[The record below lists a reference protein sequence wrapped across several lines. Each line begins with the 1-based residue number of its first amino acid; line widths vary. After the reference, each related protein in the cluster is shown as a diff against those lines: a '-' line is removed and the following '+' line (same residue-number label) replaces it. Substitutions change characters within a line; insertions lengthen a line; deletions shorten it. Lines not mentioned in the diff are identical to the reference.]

1 LQGLFYYIYVVK
13 KIIPIL
19 ILIVFSC
26 NFFGQNIDSLNTEL
40 KNAKHDTAKALIYL
54 KLSEVCPVNE
64 IIAFS
69 NSAITICNKNLKN
82 DLQKQS
88 NIYLSYKARAL
99 GNIGFFYSENEKFE
113 TALKYYDSSR
123 VIQEKIKDKT
133 SLAVTFNNIGYVYE
147 LQGLVEKALEYYFK
161 SLKLH
166 EELNNKQELTSCY
179 NNIGSLFDELGDPA
193 AALEYYKKSLAL
205 KEIIKDKK
213 GIATVLNNIGLVY
226 YNQNDLEK
234 AMDYYNRSLVINE
247 EIKNTSG
254 ISILLDNIGGIYQI
268 KGDLTQALFY
278 FNKSLALQEI
288 DKNYDGQIISHTS
301 IGEVYFAKKEY
312 NKAKEH
318 TLIALKYSLEYG
330 YVDQIR
336 LSANRLYA
344 IYMKQNQFE
353 KAIEMRNLEIQM
365 RDSVINEKTKKASL
379 KSQIRYEYEK
389 KAIED
394 SLLVVEE
401 RKLTTLQLKQEKTQ
415 RFALYIGL
423 GLSLIFIGFVFNRFK
438 VTQKQKNI
446 IELKEQETKKQNIII
461 TQQKELVEEKQK
473 EISDSINYAKRIQTS
488 FLANDIEFKKHF
500 NDFFIL
506 FKPKDVVS
514 GDFYWA
520 TSNENKLFVCV
531 ADSTG
536 HGIPGAFMSLLNISL
551 LNEAVLSRNYTS
563 TIHILNFV
571 RRVLILGLKPDETGQ
586 GGNDGMDCT
595 LFTFDLKTLQMEFS
609 GANNPLWIVRDGK
622 IIELKADKMPV
633 GRSPKELETF
643 SSCLFQLQKN
653 DLIYAFTDGYADQFG
668 GPKGKKFKYK
678 QLEEL
683 ILSNSEKLMSQQLHV
698 LDTTFKNWQG
708 NLDQVDDVCVVGI
721 RV

>member
-1 LQGLFYYIYVVK
+1 MVK
-13 KIIPIL
+13 KTIL
-19 ILIVFSC
+19 IFILVVFYCS
-26 NFFGQNIDSLNTEL
+26 FFGQNIDSLNTEL
-40 KNAKHDTAKALIYL
+40 KKAKHDTTKALIYL
-54 KLSEVCPVNE
+54 KLSEVCSLNE
-64 IIAFS
+64 IVVFS

-82 DLQKQS
+82 DLQKELNS
-88 NIYLSYKARAL
+88 YLSYKARAL

-123 VIQEKIKDKT
+123 VIQERIKDKT

-147 LQGLVEKALEYYFK
+147 LQGLVEKALECYFK

-166 EELNNKQELTSCY
+166 EELNNKLELTSCY
-179 NNIGSLFDELGDPA
+179 NNIGSLFDELGDDVS
-193 AALEYYKKSLAL
+193 ALEYYKKSLAL
-205 KEIIKDKK
+205 KEVIKDKK

-226 YNQNDLEK
+226 YNQNDLAK
-234 AMDYYNRSLVINE
+234 AMDYYNRSLIINE
-247 EIKNTSG
+247 EINNTSG

-268 KGDLTQALFY
+268 KGDLNQALFY

-288 DKNYDGQIISHTS
+288 DKNYDGQIVSHTS
-301 IGEVYFAKKEY
+301 IGEVYFSKKDY
-312 NKAKEH
+312 NNAKEH

-344 IYMKQNQFE
+344 IYMKQKQFE

-379 KSQIRYEYEK
+379 KSLIRYEYEK

-394 SLLVVEE
+394 SLIVVEE
-401 RKLTTLQLKQEKTQ
+401 KKLTTLQLKQEKTQ

-423 GLSLIFIGFVFNRFK
+423 VLSLIFIGFVFNRFK

-461 TQQKELVEEKQK
+461 TQQKELVEEKQN

-488 FLANDIEFKKHF
+488 FLANEIEFKDHF
-500 NDFFIL
+500 KDYFIL

-520 TSNENKLFVCV
+520 TSIESKLFICV

-551 LNEAVLSRNYTS
+551 LNESVLSRNYTS
-563 TIHILNFV
+563 TIDILNFI
-571 RRVLILGLKPDETGQ
+571 RNILILGLKPDETGQ
-586 GGNDGMDCT
+586 GGNDGMDCSLIIIDFNT
-595 LFTFDLKTLQMEFS
+595 LEMEFS
-609 GANNPLWIVRDGK
+609 GANNPLWIIRQNN
-622 IIELKADKMPV
+622 IIELKSDKMPV
-633 GRSPKELETF
+633 GRSPKENVSF
-643 SSCLFQLQKN
+643 SSQRFQLQKN
-653 DLIYAFTDGYADQFG
+653 DLLFGFTDGFPDQFG

-678 QLEEL
+678 QLEDL
-683 ILSNSEKLMSQQLHV
+683 LLSSSNEAMEIQKRKLEEI
-698 LDTTFKNWQG
+698 FENWRG
-708 NLDQVDDVCVVGI
+708 ALDQVDDVCIIGM

>member
-1 LQGLFYYIYVVK
+1 MVK
-13 KIIPIL
+13 KTIL
-19 ILIVFSC
+19 ILILVVFSC
-26 NFFGQNIDSLNTEL
+26 SFFGQNIDSLNTEL
-40 KNAKHDTAKALIYL
+40 KKAKHDTTKALVYL
-54 KLSEVCPVNE
+54 KLSEVCSLNE

-69 NSAITICNKNLKN
+69 NSAITICNKNLKG
-82 DLQKQS
+82 DLQKKS
-88 NIYLSYKARAL
+88 ISYLSYKARAL

-123 VIQEKIKDKT
+123 VIQEKIKDKV

-166 EELNNKQELTSCY
+166 EELNNKKELTSCY
-179 NNIGSLFDELGDPA
+179 NNIGSLFDELGDPT

-234 AMDYYNRSLVINE
+234 AMDFYSRSLLINE
-247 EIKNTSG
+247 EIKNTVG
-254 ISILLDNIGGIYQI
+254 ISISLDNIGGIYQS
-268 KGDLTQALFY
+268 KGDLTQALIY

-288 DKNYDGQIISHTS
+288 DKNYDGQIVSHTS
-301 IGEVYFAKKEY
+301 IGEVYFSKKDY

-318 TLIALKYSLEYG
+318 TLIGLKYSMEYG

-336 LSANRLYA
+336 LSANRLYS

-379 KSQIRYEYEK
+379 RSQIRYEYEK

-394 SLLVVEE
+394 SLIVVEE
-401 RKLTTLQLKQEKTQ
+401 RKLTTLQLSQERTQ
-415 RFALYIGL
+415 RFALYTGL

-446 IELKEQETKKQNIII
+446 IELKEQETKKQNVII
-461 TQQKELVEEKQK
+461 TQQKELVEEKQN

-488 FLANDIEFKKHF
+488 FLANELEFKNHF
-500 NDFFIL
+500 NDYFIL
-506 FKPKDVVS
+506 FKPKAIVS

-520 TSNENKLFVCV
+520 TSVESKLFMCV

-551 LNEAVLSRNYTS
+551 LNESVLSRNYSS
-563 TIHILNFV
+563 TIDILNFI
-571 RRVLILGLKPDETGQ
+571 RNILILGLKPDETGQ
-586 GGNDGMDCT
+586 GGNDGMDCV
-595 LFTFDLKTLQMEFS
+595 LIIIDFKTLEMEFS
-609 GANNPLWIVRDGK
+609 GANNPLWIIRNNNV
-622 IIELKADKMPV
+622 IELKADKMPV
-633 GRSPKELETF
+633 GRSPKETVSF
-643 SSCLFQLQKN
+643 SSQKFQLQKN
-653 DLIYAFTDGYADQFG
+653 DLLFGFTDGFPDQFG

-678 QLEEL
+678 QFEEL
-683 ILSNSEKLMSQQLHV
+683 LISISHESMEIQKQKLEGV
-698 LDTTFKNWQG
+698 FENWKG
-708 NLDQVDDVCVVGI
+708 NLDQVDDVCVVGMKI
-721 RV
+721 